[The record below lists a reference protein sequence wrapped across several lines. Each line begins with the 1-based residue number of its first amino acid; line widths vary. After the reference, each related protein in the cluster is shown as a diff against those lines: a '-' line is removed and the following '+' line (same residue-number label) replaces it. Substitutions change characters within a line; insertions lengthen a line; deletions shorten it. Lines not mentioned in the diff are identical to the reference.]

1 MESRSDTNG
10 LAKQSLTD
18 LENEFLVVGVVGG
31 GERKRI
37 IREFGMDMCTV
48 LYLKWITN

>member
-18 LENEFLVVGVVGG
+18 VENEFLVVGGG
-31 GERKRI
+31 GGR
-37 IREFGMDMCTV
+37 REEKD
-48 LYLKWITN
+48 N